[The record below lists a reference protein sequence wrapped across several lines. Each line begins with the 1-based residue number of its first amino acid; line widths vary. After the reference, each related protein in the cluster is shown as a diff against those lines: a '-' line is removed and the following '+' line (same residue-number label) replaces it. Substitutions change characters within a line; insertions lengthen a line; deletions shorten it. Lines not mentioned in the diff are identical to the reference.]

1 MSVQSNLKL
10 TQEIYNFFSNNQ
22 FDAVLERAADDVEI
36 YLAPTG
42 QTFQGLDG
50 FKQFM
55 MGFKAT
61 FPNIRIDVKNQVGT
75 EDQVVSEFVATGTNT
90 GPVMTPAGEIPA
102 TGRTA
107 EWPVCEVW
115 RFRNGKLASIHN
127 YQDMATMLRQLGLV
141 S

>member
-22 FDAVLERAADDVEI
+22 FDAVLERATDDVEI

-42 QTFQGLDG
+42 QTFQGQEG

-55 MGFKAT
+55 MGFKTT

-90 GPVMTPAGEIPA
+90 GPVLTPAGEIPA

-115 RFRNGKLASIHN
+115 RFRNGIVASIHN

>member
-1 MSVQSNLKL
+1 MSVQSNLNL

-22 FDAVLERAADDVEI
+22 FDSVLERATDDIEI
-36 YLAPTG
+36 FLAPTG
-42 QTFQGLDG
+42 QTFQGREG

-90 GPVMTPAGEIPA
+90 GPVMTPTGEIPA

-127 YQDMATMLRQLGLV
+127 YQDMATMLRQLGLA